1 MSAGGERESARRPG
15 DNELRGRRSARGAM
29 HGVRGRGIKSARG
42 RWGRECEGAR
52 GRCAEGATQCEGAM
66 G

>member
-1 MSAGGERESARRPG
+1 MSAGGEGESARRPG
-15 DNELRGRRSARGAM
+15 ENELRGRRSARGAM

-42 RWGRECEGAR
+42 RGGESAR
-52 GRCAEGATQCEGAM
+52 WPGGDELREGAM